1 MVVGTRARPSDT
13 LSSTTEALTHRLT
26 CVTNHDRGLSGH
38 RSLRSRL
45 HSAVLLLSLNV
56 FDASIV
62 DTLGGLAGADSCQA
76 TRCFFIDNLLDSI
89 IFVQNGL
96 LFRKVS
102 LFNRPNPLVISTVHA
117 NQLHFTTVA
126 VLCLGTTWLIGSFIE
141 CLKAHVAVEHSLH
154 DD

>member
-26 CVTNHDRGLSGH
+26 RVTNHNRGLSSH
-38 RSLRSRL
+38 RSLRSGL
-45 HSAVLLLSLNV
+45 HSAILLSLNV
-56 FDASIV
+56 FDTSIV
-62 DTLGGLAGADSCQA
+62 DTLGGRLAGADSCQA

-102 LFNRPNPLVISTVHA
+102 LFNRPNPLVVSTVHA

-126 VLCLGTTWLIGSFIE
+126 VLCLGTTWLISSFIE